1 MARPSSVISGHFF
14 PTPER
19 VVAALGLLLS
29 RPAAGGRRV
38 VRLLDPCAGTGAPAA
53 AIGAALG
60 AQTFGVEL
68 NEDRAAEARGRL
80 DRVLCGDAFATRL
93 SNGAFSVLF
102 CNPPYH
108 DDEEKL
114 RLEHRFLQHLTRALC
129 PGGLLVF
136 LVPQRRLELSARYL
150 ANHYD
155 RLAAWRFPDPE
166 WAAFGQIVL
175 VGAKRPWAAPDA
187 AAERLVRAWSTED
200 LPVLPDGPAGGATL
214 PPVPTVPAGEVL
226 FASAIPD
233 LQEAAAECRRA
244 GAWAL
249 PQVTEALWPP
259 DERPVR
265 PLMPLKKAHLGA
277 LTASGFVNNTLLE
290 HDGER
295 VLVKGRTI
303 KVLVRREGD
312 DDRTIVERERH
323 VTTITVLDLDTGEL
337 LTVGQGAQEGGDAS
351 AATPVDGDGSV
362 DEEDA

>member
-1 MARPSSVISGHFF
+1 MVRPESLIKGGFF

-19 VVAALGLLLS
+19 VVIALTKLLP
-29 RPAAGGRRV
+29 RPTTGGKRV
-38 VRLLDPCAGTGAPAA
+38 VRLLDPCAGTGEPAA
-53 AIGAALG
+53 AMGAALG
-60 AQTFGVEL
+60 AQTYGIEL
-68 NEDRAAEARGRL
+68 NADRAAAVRGRL
-80 DRVLCGDAFATRL
+80 DRVICGDAFATRL
-93 SNGAFSVLF
+93 SNGAFSVLY

-114 RLEHRFLQHLTRALC
+114 RLEHRFLQHLSRALC
-129 PGGLLVF
+129 PGGLLLFVI
-136 LVPQRRLELSARYL
+136 PQRRLEVSARYL
-150 ANHYD
+150 ANHYE
-155 RLAAWRFPDPE
+155 RLAAWRFPDQE

-175 VGAKRPWAAPDA
+175 VGAKKPWAAPDA
-187 AAERLVRAWSTED
+187 AAEWLVRAWSSEE
-200 LPVLPDGPAGGATL
+200 LPVLPDGPGDGAAL

-233 LQEAAAECRRA
+233 PQEAAAECRRA

-249 PQVTEALWPP
+249 PQVAEALWPP

-277 LTASGFVNNTLLE
+277 LTASGFVNNPLLE

-295 VLVKGRTI
+295 VLVKGRTV
-303 KVLVRREGD
+303 KVLVRREAD

-337 LTVGQGAQEGGDAS
+337 LTVGQGEQGDVAASSGAGADRDAAGGE
-351 AATPVDGDGSV
+351 V
-362 DEEDA
+362 ED